1 MQCSFS
7 IVIWI
12 SIEYIK
18 AHGNIRRIDDKTN
31 YIIEAAAFIERFVA
45 DGSDGV
51 GDGHAGQAAAVTE
64 RTEADACDRVGDG
77 HAGQAAAAPE
87 RIVADGRDGVGDGH
101 TGQTAAIIERIVAD
115 CCDGVGDGHAG
126 QADAVTVFATYS
138 VPSCFNQNGRK
149 MIMWI
154 LWSIKIWQI

>member
-77 HAGQAAAAPE
+77 HAGQA
-87 RIVADGRDGVGDGH
+87 
-101 TGQTAAIIERIVAD
+101 
-115 CCDGVGDGHAG
+115 
-126 QADAVTVFATYS
+126 DAVTVFATYS